1 MYVFVHLDVFSAF
14 FVCIQEEGI
23 GSHKF
28 AEIDCFSLH
37 VVLGTDPRAFL
48 DYVGQVFSNRATPSH
63 REGSGSPG
71 VIVQLCPKP
80 QSRKPNRY

>member
-1 MYVFVHLDVFSAF
+1 MQVPELGSILSKFSSKNF
-14 FVCIQEEGI
+14 C
-23 GSHKF
+23 
-28 AEIDCFSLH
+28 H